1 MIKKLQLYDINLL
14 YVILAFLS
22 LFFYTLF
29 YHYWSNYNYLFL
41 SVSFFIFL
49 NYLIK
54 NRGIEIFRPILLI
67 YVFFIIILSL
77 PLLYSNSYYARGVT
91 NQYFFIF
98 ISFTVCL
105 IYLTIKIN
113 KKSEFYFIERKF
125 SFNIIFDKIVFFTLL
140 AVFVFYLLCIVY
152 LNIFHYPII
161 NIFFYIE
168 GDNKILV
175 FPFSWQFKSNYDFYL
190 QGLDFFDFKKQEIG
204 NSMFFFFSLLIVSKI
219 NKYLKFLIGIIVFLL
234 LCVSIRQL
242 ILSAVVFYFLF
253 YFSSLIHNKKTNILI
268 ILIALFVFLALII
281 LRYFDTYLD
290 INSLSN
296 NDPRVSILNNTVSA
310 LKNNVLGGGF
320 QSYQHLFMTS
330 SESDVVSILLNFG
343 IIFGS
348 IFYAIHLILLFNF
361 VNFYKNVN
369 VFDKFIFIYFGLFI
383 FSGIGEDNMFRL
395 THWIATGLFLTSYF
409 FNKNKNEEI
418 SKKI

>member
-29 YHYWSNYNYLFL
+29 YNYWSNYNYLFL

-49 NYLIK
+49 NYLTK
-54 NRGIEIFRPILLI
+54 NKGIEIFRPILLI
-67 YVFFIIILSL
+67 YLFFIIIFSL
-77 PLLYSNSYYARGVT
+77 PLLYSNFYYARGVI

-105 IYLTIKIN
+105 IYLTIKIDN
-113 KKSEFYFIERKF
+113 KSEFYF
-125 SFNIIFDKIVFFTLL
+125 NTIFDKILFSTLL
-140 AVFVFYLLCIVY
+140 AVFVFYLLCILY

-161 NIFFYIE
+161 NIFYYIE
-168 GDNKILV
+168 GNSKILV
-175 FPFSWQFKSNYDFYL
+175 LPFSWQFKSNYDFYL
-190 QGLDFFDFKKQEIG
+190 QGLNLFDFKKQEIG

-253 YFSSLIHNKKTNILI
+253 YFSSLIHNRKTNTLI
-268 ILIALFVFLALII
+268 ILIASFTFLALII
-281 LRYFDTYLD
+281 LRYFDAYLD

-296 NDPRVSILNNTVSA
+296 NDPRVSILNNTVYA

-320 QSYQHLFMTS
+320 QSYQYLFMTS
-330 SESDVVSILLNFG
+330 TESDVVSILLNFG
-343 IIFGS
+343 IILGT

-361 VNFYKNVN
+361 VNIYKNVN
-369 VFDKFIFIYFGLFI
+369 MFDKFIFIYFGLFI

-395 THWIATGLFLTSYF
+395 THWIITGLFFTSYF